1 MYRQETPRAIPAHGK
16 AKMLDCR
23 DLLSEPVPC
32 DAGSGRD
39 RRLYVP
45 GSRQKQPGLL
55 PALGHWEVQKLSTQE
70 CPEGRLRAELATAS
84 GFTALRAP

>member
-1 MYRQETPRAIPAHGK
+1 VYRQETPRAIPAHGK

-32 DAGSGRD
+32 DAGSGGD

-45 GSRQKQPGLL
+45 GSRQKQPSLL
-55 PALGHWEVQKLSTQE
+55 PPRSATGKFKSCPLGV
-70 CPEGRLRAELATAS
+70 PRGTAQ
-84 GFTALRAP
+84 GGVGYG